1 MESLQ
6 QNTANNPED
15 LETATKEEVFTE
27 EPSNG
32 QGTPDRVQYEFV
44 DMITDSL
51 ARSHAMKMY
60 WRQKKGARERREQ
73 NWSENQRAIRP
84 LLPAKTSEV
93 QPRDTS
99 RELKSHEVALI
110 GSESVAQ
117 PTQDTSLRGLSDQLW
132 AGLRF
137 PFSGIHYR
145 EKNDFPFQ
153 VTVEHRKL
161 FYHC

>member
-15 LETATKEEVFTE
+15 LEPATKEEVFTE
-27 EPSNG
+27 EPSNV

-73 NWSENQRAIRP
+73 NLSENQRAIRP

-93 QPRDTS
+93 QPYDTS
-99 RELKSHEVALI
+99 RELKSHEVTLM

-117 PTQDTSLRGLSDQLW
+117 PTQDTSLTGLSDQLW

-137 PFSGIHYR
+137 PFSGILYR
-145 EKNDFPFQ
+145 EKNVFPFQ